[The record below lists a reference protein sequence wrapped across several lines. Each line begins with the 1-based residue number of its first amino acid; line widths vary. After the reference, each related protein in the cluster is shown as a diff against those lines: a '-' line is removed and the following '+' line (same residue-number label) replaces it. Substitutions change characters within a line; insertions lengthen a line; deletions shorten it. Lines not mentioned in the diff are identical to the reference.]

1 MSAPASA
8 EHDAAVAV
16 AALSASAAAASAAAA
31 ASSSN
36 GKAPALAQTL
46 VQGSASPAQIR
57 AKLITKE
64 PQIIKLMQR
73 RMAEGKPFY
82 SFEYFPPKV
91 RARHSPRAA
100 VLCPS
105 VCLHARGSL
114 SALISVFLCVLQTRE
129 GVTNLYSRLDRM
141 DLLEPL
147 FMDLTWG
154 AGPSLLH
161 ADRQAGRQMHTR
173 HRDGANRGPCN
184 GHQTRILRV
193 EKTGCSDVRALMHL
207 LILCSLCVLLRLRGV
222 FS

>member
-1 MSAPASA
+1 
-8 EHDAAVAV
+8 
-16 AALSASAAAASAAAA
+16 
-31 ASSSN
+31 
-36 GKAPALAQTL
+36 LAQTL

-154 AGPSLLH
+154 AGPSLPHEPAAHRRRH
-161 ADRQAGRQMHTR
+161 AAATSSQ
-173 HRDGANRGPCN
+173 RG
-184 GHQTRILRV
+184 GQ
-193 EKTGCSDVRALMHL
+193 RALQRAL
-207 LILCSLCVLLRLRGV
+207 NDDFFARGEGRVQPCACSNT
-222 FS
+222 